1 MFEANFQAIL
11 AAPLRM
17 FLMGAAG
24 YYFVRRGVVT
34 ESVLSALN
42 DLLIYLFLPCLIF
55 HDFLSKFTFSAYG
68 NWWIFPL
75 LGVAVSL
82 AGLVVGEMLS
92 FLLKNKE
99 KKNQF
104 LSLCAFQNSGYIPLL
119 IAEVILK
126 PQDASQMYMYI
137 FLFLVGFN
145 FLIWSLGVKLI
156 SEKDRGIVS
165 LKDFYNP
172 PILAT
177 IVSLGLIFFGFHR
190 FIPQIVMASFDSF
203 GSCTMPLA
211 ILVVGGSLATI
222 KIHEKRYLLDVFLAV
237 LAKIVVFPALVLAAL
252 FFLQVKS
259 MLGLLLVIQAAAPSA
274 VTLTV
279 IAKYYK
285 KEETFINQ
293 TIFYS
298 HVLGL
303 IMFPIFLI
311 LYQTM
316 AG

>member
-17 FLMGAAG
+17 FLMGAVG
-24 YYFVRRGVVT
+24 YYLVKRGIVAEFVLNT
-34 ESVLSALN
+34 FN
-42 DLLIYLFLPCLIF
+42 DLLVYLFLPCLIF
-55 HDFLSKFTFSAYG
+55 HDFLTKFSFSVYE

-75 LGVAVSL
+75 LGIIVSL
-82 AGLVVGEMLS
+82 AGFVIGEMLS
-92 FLLKNKE
+92 FLLRNKG

-126 PQDASQMYMYI
+126 PEDASQMYMYI

-156 SEKDRGIVS
+156 SEKGRSLVS

-177 IVSLGLIFFGFHR
+177 LISLIIIFFGLNR
-190 FIPQIVMASFDSF
+190 FIPEIVIGSLGSF

-211 ILVVGGSLATI
+211 ILVVGGSLAMI
-222 KIHEKRYLLDVFLAV
+222 KIHEKRYLSDVGLAV
-237 LAKIVVFPALVLAAL
+237 LTKLVVFPALILAAL
-252 FFLQVKS
+252 FLLKIKS
-259 MLGLLLVIQAAAPSA
+259 MLGLLLIIQAAAPSA

-279 IAKYYK
+279 IAKYYQK
-285 KEETFINQ
+285 DETFINQ

-303 IMFPIFLI
+303 ITFPIFLI
-311 LYQTM
+311 LYQGM
-316 AG
+316 MG